1 MENGLFSKTAR
12 VCALFLKYLL
22 YLFNLALLGGLGV
35 KTVNLWIARPFD
47 FSDMVAAFPAEPEF
61 LDKAG
66 AEKQFLAAAGFETAV
81 FVLGGFLCYELL
93 IKQKSFRRG
102 LIAPMFA
109 LFLWATGES
118 VFLFFPATEKAQ
130 DINVCR
136 TMNIS
141 WDTKNHRCRLMDLEL
156 RRFEKLKAAKKKRP
170 VKKALPPKPAAQPE
184 KTTPPAP
191 VKATPEHAAEIKPA
205 AKTAKRPAAAAKPV
219 RKKRAKAPASNP
231 ATKTAPTA
239 VPAATPKTAPKPVKK
254 PLPVQNKKV

>member
-12 VCALFLKYLL
+12 ICARFLKYLL

-47 FSDMVAAFPAEPEF
+47 FSDVVAAFPAEPEF
-61 LDKAG
+61 LDKTG

-81 FVLGGFLCYELL
+81 FVLGGFLCYEAL

-102 LIAPMFA
+102 LIAPLFA

-130 DINVCR
+130 NINVCQ

-141 WDTKNHRCRLMDLEL
+141 WDKKNHRCRLMDLEL

-170 VKKALPPKPAAQPE
+170 VKKALPPKPATSPE
-184 KTTPPAP
+184 KTTPPAAP
-191 VKATPEHAAEIKPA
+191 VKTTPEHAAEIKPA

-219 RKKRAKAPASNP
+219 RKKRAAAPRKTPAANP
-231 ATKTAPTA
+231 A
-239 VPAATPKTAPKPVKK
+239 PKTAQKPASAR
-254 PLPVQNKKV
+254 N

>member
-12 VCALFLKYLL
+12 VCARFLKYLL

-61 LDKAG
+61 LDKAS

-118 VFLFFPATEKAQ
+118 AFLFFPARKRR
-130 DINVCR
+130 R
-136 TMNIS
+136 TS
-141 WDTKNHRCRLMDLEL
+141 TSAGR
-156 RRFEKLKAAKKKRP
+156 
-170 VKKALPPKPAAQPE
+170 
-184 KTTPPAP
+184 
-191 VKATPEHAAEIKPA
+191 
-205 AKTAKRPAAAAKPV
+205 
-219 RKKRAKAPASNP
+219 
-231 ATKTAPTA
+231 
-239 VPAATPKTAPKPVKK
+239 
-254 PLPVQNKKV
+254 

>member
-12 VCALFLKYLL
+12 TGARFLKYLL

-61 LDKAG
+61 LDKAN
-66 AEKQFLAAAGFETAV
+66 AEKQFWIAAGFETTV

-118 VFLFFPATEKAQ
+118 AFLFFPATEKAQ

-170 VKKALPPKPAAQPE
+170 VKKALPQKPLAQPE
-184 KTTPPAP
+184 KTTPSAANA
-191 VKATPEHAAEIKPA
+191 KATPTPQPA
-205 AKTAKRPAAAAKPV
+205 KSAHVPAPAKTA
-219 RKKRAKAPASNP
+219 RKKRAAAPRKAPAADP
-231 ATKTAPTA
+231 
-239 VPAATPKTAPKPVKK
+239 APKPAPKITPK
-254 PLPVQNKKV
+254 RQKTNEPVSDL

>member
-12 VCALFLKYLL
+12 AGARFLKYLL

-47 FSDMVAAFPAEPEF
+47 FSDIMAAFPAEPEF
-61 LDKAG
+61 LDKTS
-66 AEKQFLAAAGFETAV
+66 AEKQFLTAAGFETAV
-81 FVLGGFLCYELL
+81 FVLGGFLCYEIL

-109 LFLWATGES
+109 LFLLATGES
-118 VFLFFPATEKAQ
+118 AFLFFPATEKAQ

-170 VKKALPPKPAAQPE
+170 IKRTPPQPAQPATAAPQPE
-184 KTTPPAP
+184 KTTPPVKTAP
-191 VKATPEHAAEIKPA
+191 APA
-205 AKTAKRPAAAAKPV
+205 AGKRAPAKTV
-219 RKKRAKAPASNP
+219 RKKRAAASRKAPAANKP
-231 ATKTAPTA
+231 
-239 VPAATPKTAPKPVKK
+239 ATPKPTPEPAQKPEPAKK
-254 PLPVQNKKV
+254 QRGLP

>member
-141 WDTKNHRCRLMDLEL
+141 WDKKNHRCRLMDLEL

-170 VKKALPPKPAAQPE
+170 VKKALPPKPAARPE

-191 VKATPEHAAEIKPA
+191 VKATPAPA
-205 AKTAKRPAAAAKPV
+205 KRRPAAPAKPA
-219 RKKRAKAPASNP
+219 RKKRAKAPAANP
-231 ATKTAPTA
+231 APKTAPTA
-239 VPAATPKTAPKPVKK
+239 VPAAAPKTAPKPVKK

>member
-12 VCALFLKYLL
+12 TGARFLKYLL

-61 LDKAG
+61 LDKAN
-66 AEKQFLAAAGFETAV
+66 AEKQFWIAAGFETTV

-118 VFLFFPATEKAQ
+118 AFLFFPATEKAQ

-170 VKKALPPKPAAQPE
+170 VKKALPQKPLAQPE
-184 KTTPPAP
+184 KTTPSAANA
-191 VKATPEHAAEIKPA
+191 KATPTPA
-205 AKTAKRPAAAAKPV
+205 TAKSAHVPAPAKTA
-219 RKKRAKAPASNP
+219 RKKRAAAPRKAPAADP
-231 ATKTAPTA
+231 
-239 VPAATPKTAPKPVKK
+239 APKPAPKITPK
-254 PLPVQNKKV
+254 RQKTNEPVSDL

>member
-12 VCALFLKYLL
+12 TGARFLKYLL

-61 LDKAG
+61 LDKAN
-66 AEKQFLAAAGFETAV
+66 AEKQFWIAAGFETTV

-118 VFLFFPATEKAQ
+118 AFLFFPATEKAQ

-156 RRFEKLKAAKKKRP
+156 RRFEKLKAAKKKSP
-170 VKKALPPKPAAQPE
+170 VKKALPQKPLAQPE
-184 KTTPPAP
+184 KTTPSAANA
-191 VKATPEHAAEIKPA
+191 KATPTPATAKPA
-205 AKTAKRPAAAAKPV
+205 RAPAPAKTA
-219 RKKRAKAPASNP
+219 RKKRAAAPR
-231 ATKTAPTA
+231 KT
-239 VPAATPKTAPKPVKK
+239 PAADPAPKPAPKITPK
-254 PLPVQNKKV
+254 RQKTNEPVSDL

>member
-12 VCALFLKYLL
+12 TGARFLKYLL

-61 LDKAG
+61 LDKAN
-66 AEKQFLAAAGFETAV
+66 AEKQFWIAAGFETTV

-118 VFLFFPATEKAQ
+118 AFLFFPATEKAQ

-170 VKKALPPKPAAQPE
+170 VKKALPQKPLAQPE
-184 KTTPPAP
+184 KTTPSAANA
-191 VKATPEHAAEIKPA
+191 KATPTPA
-205 AKTAKRPAAAAKPV
+205 KSAHVPAPAKTA
-219 RKKRAKAPASNP
+219 RKKRAAAPRKAPAADP
-231 ATKTAPTA
+231 
-239 VPAATPKTAPKPVKK
+239 APKPAPKITPK
-254 PLPVQNKKV
+254 RQKTNEPVSDL

>member
-1 MENGLFSKTAR
+1 MENGLFSKMAR
-12 VCALFLKYLL
+12 VCARFLKYLL

-61 LDKAG
+61 LDKAS

-118 VFLFFPATEKAQ
+118 AFLFFPATEKAQ

-170 VKKALPPKPAAQPE
+170 VKKAAPPKPATPAAAKPE
-184 KTTPPAP
+184 KTTPAPTKTAPAAPAP
-191 VKATPEHAAEIKPA
+191 T
-205 AKTAKRPAAAAKPV
+205 AAKPAPAPAKRAPAKTTA
-219 RKKRAKAPASNP
+219 RKKRAAASRASAANP
-231 ATKTAPTA
+231 APKPAPE
-239 VPAATPKTAPKPVKK
+239 TAPKPAQK
-254 PLPVQNKKV
+254 PQPAKNKEV

>member
-12 VCALFLKYLL
+12 TGARFLKYLL

-61 LDKAG
+61 LDKAN
-66 AEKQFLAAAGFETAV
+66 AEKQFWIAAGFETTV

-118 VFLFFPATEKAQ
+118 AFLFFPATEKAQ

-170 VKKALPPKPAAQPE
+170 VKKALPQKPLAQPE
-184 KTTPPAP
+184 KTTPSAANA
-191 VKATPEHAAEIKPA
+191 KATPTPA
-205 AKTAKRPAAAAKPV
+205 TAKSARVPAPAKTA
-219 RKKRAKAPASNP
+219 RKKRAAAPR
-231 ATKTAPTA
+231 KT
-239 VPAATPKTAPKPVKK
+239 PAADPAPKPAPKITPK
-254 PLPVQNKKV
+254 RQKTNEPVSDL

>member
-12 VCALFLKYLL
+12 VCARFLKYLL

-61 LDKAG
+61 LDKAN
-66 AEKQFLAAAGFETAV
+66 AEKQFWIAAGFETTV

-118 VFLFFPATEKAQ
+118 AFLFFPATEKAQ

-170 VKKALPPKPAAQPE
+170 VKKALPQKPLAQPE
-184 KTTPPAP
+184 KTTPSAANA
-191 VKATPEHAAEIKPA
+191 KATPTPA
-205 AKTAKRPAAAAKPV
+205 TAKSARVPAPAKTA
-219 RKKRAKAPASNP
+219 RKKRAAAPR
-231 ATKTAPTA
+231 KT
-239 VPAATPKTAPKPVKK
+239 PAADPAPKPAPKITPK
-254 PLPVQNKKV
+254 RQKTNEPVSDL

>member
-1 MENGLFSKTAR
+1 MCAR
-12 VCALFLKYLL
+12 FFKYLL

-61 LDKAG
+61 LDKAN
-66 AEKQFLAAAGFETAV
+66 AEKQFWIAAGFETTV

-118 VFLFFPATEKAQ
+118 AFLFFPATEKAQ

-141 WDTKNHRCRLMDLEL
+141 WDTKNHHCRLMDLEL

-170 VKKALPPKPAAQPE
+170 VKKATPPKPATPAAAKPE
-184 KTTPPAP
+184 KTTPAP
-191 VKATPEHAAEIKPA
+191 
-205 AKTAKRPAAAAKPV
+205 AKTAPATPAPTATKPAQPPAKRAPAKTTA
-219 RKKRAKAPASNP
+219 RKKRAAASRKAPAADP
-231 ATKTAPTA
+231 APKAMPKPAPKI
-239 VPAATPKTAPKPVKK
+239 TPKRQKTNEPVSD
-254 PLPVQNKKV
+254 L